1 MVTDRPD
8 TQSFPTKDDAM
19 NPLREL
25 SKAGQSPW
33 LDFVDRPLIAS
44 GRLKAMIET
53 DGLKGMTSNPA
64 IFEKAITSA
73 IDYRHALTQFAEHRN
88 YPPMAI
94 YEHLAIADIQHAAD
108 ALLPVYH
115 ETAKRDGYISLE
127 VSPYLAHDTT
137 GTVAEARRLWQAV
150 NRPNVMIKVPGTP
163 EGVPAIR
170 TLISEGISI
179 NVTLLFAVDCYKD
192 VAEAFLAGLEDRA
205 AQGSDLSKVASVAS
219 FFISRIDNVVDRE
232 LQSRVDHGD
241 IALRAHLGKTAIA
254 CAKLAYRHYQSLT
267 ATPRWQALAERGAQT
282 QRLLWASTSVKNPQ
296 YPDTLYV
303 ETLIGPDTVNTMPP
317 ATMDAFRD
325 HGRVNAH
332 AITEHVREAEL
343 TLQAVAQSGISLDA
357 ITTELVADGVRQFAG
372 AFDQLLGAV
381 EKQRAA
387 LHPVNLMRIEANA
400 DMTTA
405 IVAKTQ
411 EFQTSGLLR
420 KIWASD
426 PTVWTNQGEQNWT
439 GWLDIVHR
447 EHAHIGTLLHYAKT
461 IRAAGYRHVVL
472 LGMGGSSLG
481 PEVLA
486 TVFGKQPNHPEFLM
500 LDSTDPAQIR
510 ALDAKLDL
518 KTTHFIV
525 SSKSGSTLEPN
536 IMLAYY
542 RTRMIETVGE
552 AAWGQHFTAV
562 TDPGSALEQQ
572 AMAQHFAHIMH
583 GVPSIG
589 GRYSVLSKFGLV
601 PAAAI
606 GIDIEKL
613 LANAADMVIGA
624 GPDVPVSLN
633 AAAQLGIL
641 LGTAATQFRR
651 DKITI
656 IASPGITDLG
666 AWLEQLIAES
676 TGKQGRGLIPIDGEP
691 LGTVAQ
697 YGDDRVMVHLALA
710 GETDARQD
718 GELDALARAGHPV
731 VRIRVN
737 DRLSLGQEFFRWEMA
752 TAIAGAIIG
761 INPFDQPDVEASKI
775 KTRGLTDGFEKTG
788 ALEAPPS
795 IFEGDGISLYADAAN
810 SARLGSHETL
820 AAYLKAHFQAAK
832 PGDYCAL
839 LAYVDHNQTQTEH
852 LTHMRRMIRDQLRIA
867 TCVGFGPRFLH
878 STGQA
883 YKGGPNSGIF
893 LQITSHDAHDLPVPG
908 HRYSFGVVKAAQA
921 MGDLG
926 VLEARGRR
934 ALRVHLH
941 HLDAGMKTLKIAIE
955 QALS

>member
-1 MVTDRPD
+1 
-8 TQSFPTKDDAM
+8 M
-19 NPLREL
+19 NPLRQL
-25 SKAGQSPW
+25 SEAGQSPW

-44 GRLKAMIET
+44 GRLTSMIET

-73 IDYRHALTQFAEHRN
+73 AEYRQALTVFVQRDNH
-88 YPPMAI
+88 PPMAI

-108 ALLPVYH
+108 ELLPVYH

-127 VSPYLAHDTT
+127 VSPYLAHDTD
-137 GTVAEARRLWQAV
+137 GTIAEARRLWQTV

-163 EGVPAIR
+163 EGIPAIR
-170 TLISEGISI
+170 TLISEGLSI
-179 NVTLLFAVDCYKD
+179 NVTLLFAVEAYKD

-205 AQGSDLSKVASVAS
+205 AQGGDLASIASVAS

-232 LQSRVDHGD
+232 LQSRIDRGD
-241 IALRAHLGKTAIA
+241 AALSAQLGKTAIA
-254 CAKLAYRHYQSLT
+254 CAKLAYRHYQYLT
-267 ATPRWQALAERGAQT
+267 ASPRWQALAARGAQT
-282 QRLLWASTSVKNPQ
+282 QRLLWASTSVKNPK

-303 ETLIGPDTVNTMPP
+303 GTLIGPDTVNTMPP

-325 HGRVNAH
+325 HGRVIPD
-332 AITEHVREAEL
+332 AITEDVRESEA
-343 TLQAVAQSGISLDA
+343 TLSALEQNGISLPS
-357 ITTELVADGVRQFAG
+357 ITAELVADGVRQFAA
-372 AFDQLLGAV
+372 AFDSLLSAV
-381 EKQRAA
+381 EQQRAT
-387 LHPVNLMRIEANA
+387 LHPVNPMRVVA
-400 DMTTA
+400 DEEITKA
-405 IVAKTQ
+405 IAAKTTQ
-411 EFQTSGLLR
+411 FQASGTLR
-420 KIWASD
+420 QIWASD
-426 PTVWTNQGEQNWT
+426 PSVWTNQGEQNWT
-439 GWLDIVHR
+439 GWLDIIRH
-447 EHAHIGTLLHYAKT
+447 EQAQIGTLVRYAQT
-461 IRAAGYRHVVL
+461 ISAAGYSHVVL

-486 TVFGKQPNHPEFLM
+486 SVFGKQPNHPEFLM

-510 ALDAKLDL
+510 ALDAQLSL
-518 KTTHFIV
+518 PTTHFIV

-542 RTRMIETVGE
+542 RARMIEAVGE
-552 AAWGQHFTAV
+552 AAWSQHFTAV
-562 TDPGSALEQQ
+562 TDPGSALEQH
-572 AMAQHFAHIMH
+572 AKSQHFAHVMH

-601 PAAAI
+601 PAAAL
-606 GIDIEKL
+606 GIDIETL
-613 LANAADMVIGA
+613 LVKATDMVISA
-624 GPDVPVSLN
+624 GRDVPVALN
-633 AAAQLGIL
+633 PAAQLGIL
-641 LGTAATQFRR
+641 LGTAGTKFQR

-656 IASPGITDLG
+656 IASPGIADLG

-691 LGTVAQ
+691 LGKIEN
-697 YGDDRVMVHLALA
+697 YRHDRVFVHLALA
-710 GETDARQD
+710 DETDARHSA
-718 GELDALARAGHPV
+718 ELDALAQAGHPV
-731 VRIRVN
+731 VHITVN
-737 DRLSLGQEFFRWEMA
+737 DRASLGQEFFRWEMA

-775 KTRGLTDGFEKTG
+775 KTRALTDGFEKSGT
-788 ALEAPPS
+788 LDAPEP
-795 IFEGDGISLYADAAN
+795 IFEADGISLYADAAN
-810 SARLGSHETL
+810 SARLGNHRSL
-820 AAYLKAHFQAAK
+820 GAYLKAHFQSAK

-839 LAYVDHNQTQTEH
+839 LAYIDHNKTQSAH
-852 LTHMRRMIRDQLRIA
+852 LTHLRKKIRDHLRIA

-926 VLEARGRR
+926 VLEERGRR

-941 HLDAGMKTLKIAIE
+941 HLDAGMKTLTHAID

>member
-1 MVTDRPD
+1 
-8 TQSFPTKDDAM
+8 M
-19 NPLREL
+19 NPLRQL

-73 IDYRHALTQFAEHRN
+73 ADYRHALTQFTEHRN
-88 YPPMAI
+88 HPPMAI

-127 VSPYLAHDTT
+127 VSPYLAHDTA
-137 GTVAEARRLWQAV
+137 GTIAEARRLWQAV

-170 TLISEGISI
+170 TLTSEGLSI
-179 NVTLLFAVDCYKD
+179 NVTLLFAVEAYKN

-205 AQGSDLSKVASVAS
+205 AQGGDLSNIASVAS

-232 LQSRVDHGD
+232 LQSRIDQGNS
-241 IALRAHLGKTAIA
+241 ALRAHLGKTAIA
-254 CAKLAYRHYQSLT
+254 CAKLAYRHYQFLT
-267 ATPRWQALAERGAQT
+267 ASPRWQALAQHGAQT
-282 QRLLWASTSVKNPQ
+282 QRLLWASTSVKNPL

-325 HGRVNAH
+325 HGQVNAH
-332 AITEHVREAEL
+332 AITEHVDEAEL
-343 TLQAVAQSGISLDA
+343 SLQAIAQSGISLDA
-357 ITTELVADGVRQFAG
+357 ITDDLVADGVRQFAA

-387 LHPVNLMRIEANA
+387 LHPVNPMRLEAN
-400 DMTTA
+400 DDLTTA
-405 IVAKTQ
+405 MTAHTNA
-411 EFQTSGLLR
+411 FQARGTLR

-426 PTVWTNQGEQNWT
+426 PTVWTNQGEQHWT
-439 GWLDIVHR
+439 GWLDIIHH
-447 EHAHIGTLLHYAKT
+447 EHAHIGTLIRYAQT
-461 IRAAGYRHVVL
+461 IRDAGYRHIVL

-481 PEVLA
+481 PAVLA
-486 TVFGKQPNHPEFLM
+486 SVFGQQPNHPEFLM
-500 LDSTDPAQIR
+500 LDSTDPAQMR

-542 RTRMIETVGE
+542 RARMIEAVGE
-552 AAWGQHFTAV
+552 AAWARHFTAV
-562 TDPGSALEQQ
+562 TDPGSALERQ
-572 AMAQHFAHIMH
+572 AKAEHFAHIMH

-601 PAAAI
+601 PAAAL
-606 GIDIEKL
+606 GIDVEKL
-613 LANAADMVIGA
+613 LAKAVDMVIGA
-624 GPDVPVSLN
+624 GPDVPVALN

-641 LGTAATQFRR
+641 LGTAATQFQR
-651 DKITI
+651 DKITVVT
-656 IASPGITDLG
+656 SPGIADLG

-691 LGTVAQ
+691 LGTVAH
-697 YGDDRVMVHLALA
+697 YGHDRVFVHLALA
-710 GETDARQD
+710 DETDARQD
-718 GELDALARAGHPV
+718 AEFDALARAGHPV
-731 VRIRVN
+731 VRINVA
-737 DRLSLGQEFFRWEMA
+737 DRFCLGQEFFRWEMA

-761 INPFDQPDVEASKI
+761 INPFDQPDVEASKV
-775 KTRGLTDGFEKTG
+775 KTRALTEGFEKTG
-788 ALEAPPS
+788 SLAAPTP

-810 SARLGSHETL
+810 SARLGAHDTL

-839 LAYVDHNQTQTEH
+839 LAYINHNQTQIEH
-852 LTHMRRMIRDQLRIA
+852 LTHMRRMIRDHLRLA

-883 YKGGPNSGIF
+883 YKGGPNSGLF

-926 VLEARGRR
+926 VLEERGRR
-934 ALRVHLH
+934 AIRVHLH